1 MTRLPAVANS
11 ELDTLDGTSDN
22 ASNPPSTPRPRNGNV
37 NKDLPLAPDEIAGLR
52 EQKRQ
57 YTKDLLAEAHAQDK
71 KPDIDPNHA
80 YPNFEEST
88 TLHLSETPFYKFRAN
103 TRYQLAWSLI

>member
-1 MTRLPAVANS
+1 MTGLTKSKLDNS
-11 ELDTLDGTSDN
+11 DGTSDN
-22 ASNPPSTPRPRNGNV
+22 ASNSPSTAEPRNGDV

-57 YTKDLLAEAHAQDK
+57 YTKDLLAEAQSPVK
-71 KPDIDPNHA
+71 KPNVDPNHA

-88 TLHLSETPFYKFRAN
+88 TLLLSEISLEKFRSN
-103 TRYQLAWSLI
+103 